1 MTRGSYEMGFTL
13 DEVRAHWDRV
23 APIYDDAND
32 HWLNPHEWRFIEG
45 IKHLAPTR
53 SDAIEVLSLW
63 SRTGNAIP
71 FIRSVLPNAV
81 IHNHEASAEMLA
93 IARRNHPDELFAP
106 TDLETIDLGDDSVDV
121 VMSPET
127 LEHTPQPSRLIAEFH
142 RVLKPGGRLI
152 LSLPPRVADFH
163 QWVYETLVGGH
174 GDGPRRG
181 IPSWHVKA
189 WLADAGFE
197 LVRHKAILFFPIG
210 PVWFIKLG
218 DRIIE
223 QIPFLR
229 EFGVMQFYICTKPS
243 ATRVIGSKESEDARQ

>member
-1 MTRGSYEMGFTL
+1 MADPAYEMGFTI

-23 APIYDDAND
+23 APIYDEANA

-45 IKHLAPTR
+45 IKHLTP
-53 SDAIEVLSLW
+53 SDSSQVSVLSIW

-71 FIRSVLPNAV
+71 FIRSVLPNAT
-81 IHNHEASAEMLA
+81 IHNFELSSAMIG
-93 IARRNHPDELFAP
+93 IARAAYPDERFAE
-106 TDLETIDLGDDSVDV
+106 TDLETIGLAGASVDY

-127 LEHTPQPSRLIAEFH
+127 LEHTPDPGQLIREMY

-181 IPSWHVKA
+181 IPSWHVRR
-189 WLADAGFE
+189 WLREAGFE
-197 LVRHKAILFFPIG
+197 LERHKAILLFPIG
-210 PVWFIKLG
+210 PLWFIELG
-218 DRIIE
+218 NKIVE
-223 QIPFLR
+223 WLPFLR
-229 EFGVMQFYICTKPS
+229 ELGVMQFYICRKS
-243 ATRVIGSKESEDARQ
+243 

>member
-1 MTRGSYEMGFTL
+1 MTRGSYEMGFTI

-23 APIYDDAND
+23 APIYDEANS

-45 IKHLAPTR
+45 IKHLQPSR
-53 SDAIEVLSLW
+53 SDEIQVLSLW

-93 IARRNHPDELFAP
+93 IARRNHPGERFAA
-106 TDLETIDLGDDSVDV
+106 TDLETIDLEDDSVDV

-127 LEHTPQPSRLIAEFH
+127 LEHTPHPSRLSAGFH

-152 LSLPPRVADFH
+152 LSMPPRVADFH

-189 WLADAGFE
+189 WLEEAGFE
-197 LVRHKAILFFPIG
+197 LVRHKAILLFPIG

-223 QIPFLR
+223 WLPFLR
-229 EFGVMQFYICTKPS
+229 EFGVMQFYICTKP
-243 ATRVIGSKESEDARQ
+243 AAARVIGSRESEGTLQ